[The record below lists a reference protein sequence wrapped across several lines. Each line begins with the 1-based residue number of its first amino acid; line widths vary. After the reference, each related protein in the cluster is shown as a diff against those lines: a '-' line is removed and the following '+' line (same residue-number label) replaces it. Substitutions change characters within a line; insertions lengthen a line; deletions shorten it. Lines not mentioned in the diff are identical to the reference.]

1 MPQVIATSE
10 SRKNEHLLSKSGQI
24 VSKAA
29 EKSSNMKTQITALF
43 GVIMINSK
51 NFYNRKMIPTKYI

>member
-10 SRKNEHLLSKSGQI
+10 SKKNEQLLSKSGQI

-29 EKSSNMKTQITALF
+29 EKPSNMKTQMTALF
-43 GVIMINSK
+43 GVIMIISK
-51 NFYNRKMIPTKYI
+51 NFYNRKMILTK

>member
-10 SRKNEHLLSKSGQI
+10 SKKNEQLLSGQI

-29 EKSSNMKTQITALF
+29 VKPSNMKTQMTALF
-43 GVIMINSK
+43 GVIMIISK
-51 NFYNRKMIPTKYI
+51 NFYNRKMILTK

>member
-10 SRKNEHLLSKSGQI
+10 SKKNEQLLSGQI

-29 EKSSNMKTQITALF
+29 EKPSNMKTQMTALF
-43 GVIMINSK
+43 GVIMIISK
-51 NFYNRKMIPTKYI
+51 NFYNRKMILTK